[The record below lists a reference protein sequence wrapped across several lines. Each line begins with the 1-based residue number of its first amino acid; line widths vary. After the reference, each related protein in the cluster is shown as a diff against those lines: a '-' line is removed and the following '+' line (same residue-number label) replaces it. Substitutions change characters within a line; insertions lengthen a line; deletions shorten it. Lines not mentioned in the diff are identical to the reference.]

1 MIPLGD
7 FKRWAQYVS
16 IVRRL
21 QFHKTTVHFMA
32 SHAPETAFPL
42 NNYVYE
48 LPADRIAIHP
58 LEERDASKLFVWRSP
73 GETEHRCFSEVA
85 DILPEGSLL
94 VVNHTRV
101 ICARIAMQK
110 PTGGIVEVLL
120 TDPELPSRDPA
131 VVLASAASS
140 QWRCLIGGK
149 NVHEGMVLTEPASG
163 LHATV
168 VRRQGAE
175 ASVQLEWNGE
185 VLLGD
190 LLDEIGRLPLPPYL
204 HREAEASDL
213 ERYQTVYAAE
223 SGSVAAPTAGLH
235 FTDRVFAACDAR
247 GIERTTVTLHVGMG
261 TFRPVEVHDVRNHVM
276 HQERYGVSRTTLEA
290 LLRNATSARPWIT
303 AVGTTSIRTLESL
316 FAVGARI
323 VRDGSYDQSM
333 NVGQWEAFDP
343 TLRSVSRADALHALL
358 GCMDHLDV
366 NSLWGETQLM
376 IAPGAHLRCT
386 DALITNFHQ
395 PGNTLLLL
403 VAGVVG
409 EDHWRSIYTEALAN
423 DYRFLSYGDSSLL
436 FCRKP

>member
-1 MIPLGD
+1 M
-7 FKRWAQYVS
+7 V
-16 IVRRL
+16 
-21 QFHKTTVHFMA
+21 
-32 SHAPETAFPL
+32 SHAPETEFPL
-42 NNYVYE
+42 DQFMYD

-58 LEERDASKLFVWRSP
+58 QEERDASKLLVWRGP
-73 GETEHRCFSEVA
+73 GVIEHRVFRDVA
-85 DILPEGSLL
+85 DILPKGSLL

-101 ICARIAMQK
+101 ICARIAMLK

-131 VVLASAASS
+131 VVLASREPS

-149 NVHEGMVLTEPASG
+149 NVHEGMVLTEPTSG
-163 LHATV
+163 LQATV
-168 VRRQGAE
+168 VRRDGAE
-175 ASVQLEWNGE
+175 GSVALTWSDDQ
-185 VLLGD
+185 LLGD

-204 HREAEASDL
+204 HREADASDR

-247 GIERTTVTLHVGMG
+247 GIKRATVTLHVGMG
-261 TFRPVEVHDVRNHVM
+261 TFRPVEVADARQHVM
-276 HQERYGVSRTTLEA
+276 HQERYGVSRSTVEE
-290 LLRNATSARPWIT
+290 LLRNAESDAPWIT

-316 FAVGARI
+316 YAVGARI
-323 VRDGSYDQSM
+323 VRDKSVDQSM

-343 TLRSVSRADALHALL
+343 TLRDISRADVFRALL
-358 GCMDHLDV
+358 AKMDHHGV
-366 NSLWGETQLM
+366 TSLWGETQLM
-376 IAPGAHLRCT
+376 IAPGARLNCV

-403 VAGVVG
+403 IAGVVG
-409 EDHWRSIYTEALAN
+409 KDEWRNIYNEALEN

-436 FCRKP
+436 FCAKS

>member
-1 MIPLGD
+1 
-7 FKRWAQYVS
+7 
-16 IVRRL
+16 
-21 QFHKTTVHFMA
+21 MA
-32 SHAPETAFPL
+32 SHVPETAFPL
-42 NNYVYE
+42 DNYVYE

-58 LEERDASKLFVWRSP
+58 LDERDASKLFVWRGP
-73 GETEHRCFSEVA
+73 GNVEHRVFREVPE
-85 DILPEGSLL
+85 ILPEGSML

-131 VVLASAASS
+131 VVLASAAPS

-149 NVHEGMVLTEPASG
+149 NVHVGMVLTEPTSG
-163 LHATV
+163 LQATV
-168 VRRQGAE
+168 VRRDGAE
-175 ASVQLEWNGE
+175 GSVALTWRDGQ
-185 VLLGD
+185 LLGD
-190 LLDEIGRLPLPPYL
+190 LIDEIGRLPLPPYL
-204 HREAEASDL
+204 HREAEESDRD
-213 ERYQTVYAAE
+213 RYQTVYAAE

-247 GIERTTVTLHVGMG
+247 GIDRATVTLHVGMG
-261 TFRPVEVHDVRNHVM
+261 TFRPVEATDVRNHVM
-276 HQERYGVSRTTLEA
+276 HQERYGVSRSTVEQ
-290 LLRNATSARPWIT
+290 LLRNAESDKPWIT

-316 FAVGARI
+316 YAVGARI
-323 VRDGSYDQSM
+323 VRDGTFEQSM

-343 TLRSVSRADALHALL
+343 TLHNTPRADVFRALL
-358 GCMDHLDV
+358 GMMDHHHV
-366 NSLWGETQLM
+366 SSLWGETQLM
-376 IAPGAHLRCT
+376 IAPGAQLGCV

-409 EDHWRSIYTEALAN
+409 EDAWRAIYDEALAK